1 MRCRTISKVLTKLL
15 SSPRLLLLPLL
26 EVVLMYIGWMGA
38 ASALISL
45 LHTAAAN
52 HPRPECVQRLLR
64 KS

>member
-15 SSPRLLLLPLL
+15 SSPRLLLL
-26 EVVLMYIGWMGA
+26 EGVLMYIGWMGA